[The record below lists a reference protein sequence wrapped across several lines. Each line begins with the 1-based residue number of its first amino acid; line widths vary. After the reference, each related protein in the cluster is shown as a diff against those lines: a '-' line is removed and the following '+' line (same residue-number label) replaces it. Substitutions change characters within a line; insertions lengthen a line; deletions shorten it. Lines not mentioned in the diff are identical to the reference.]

1 MLEKHV
7 RPLADEPVLFRMRRY
22 IETHYMESEFS
33 FKNMAS
39 DFSMSESGLS
49 NYFKKHCGQSLM
61 DYLTGLRIRQA
72 INLLDNTNISIQDIG
87 ALVGYLNPNSFIRRF
102 KQLMQMTPGEYRRSR
117 REEG

>member
-1 MLEKHV
+1 M

-72 INLLDNTNISIQDIG
+72 INLLDNTNRTSERWWDISTRILSSA
-87 ALVGYLNPNSFIRRF
+87 ALNN
-102 KQLMQMTPGEYRRSR
+102 
-117 REEG
+117 